1 MLPCRRARSW
11 TQALMK
17 VLWLL
22 QLYQKEIESWSKS
35 CM

>member
-11 TQALMK
+11 AQALMK
-17 VLWLL
+17 VPWLL
-22 QLYQKEIESWSKS
+22 QLYQKENESWYWS